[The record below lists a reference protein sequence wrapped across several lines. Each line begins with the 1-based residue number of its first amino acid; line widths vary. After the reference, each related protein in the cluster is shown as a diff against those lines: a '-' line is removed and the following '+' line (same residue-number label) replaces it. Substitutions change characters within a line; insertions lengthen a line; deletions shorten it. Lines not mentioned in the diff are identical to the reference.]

1 MNTWQLS
8 SPNVS
13 KLVLT
18 RKLWVVAI
26 PLGLIALLMVYLGL
40 SSEFPVILSWAL
52 MTTLALQCLCVR
64 HYLLIDK
71 NRGTLTHHLSSLYP
85 IARSELPL
93 DRIAG
98 FCVTKTF
105 LQRHGFSLVV
115 IMDNGERVI
124 LLRNRALSEMEHHGQ
139 YLANFCQRPFQMEM
153 SQ

>member
-1 MNTWQLS
+1 MGAWKSS

-18 RKLWVVAI
+18 RKVWIVAI
-26 PLGLIALLMVYLGL
+26 PLLLAALLMVYLGL
-40 SSEFPVILSWAL
+40 SSEFPIILSWAL
-52 MTTLALQCLCVR
+52 VATLALHGLCVR
-64 HYLLIDK
+64 HYLLVDK
-71 NRGTLTHHLSSLYP
+71 NKGTLTHHLSSLYP

-93 DRIAG
+93 DRVAG

-105 LQRHGFSLVV
+105 LERHGFSLVV
-115 IMDNGERVI
+115 MMEDGQRVI

-139 YLANFCQRPFQMEM
+139 YLAKFCQRPFQMEM

>member
-1 MNTWQLS
+1 MSAWTSS
-8 SPNVS
+8 SPNIG

-18 RKLWVVAI
+18 RKLRIVAI
-26 PLGLIALLMVYLGL
+26 PFMLVALLMVYLGL

-52 MTTLALQCLCVR
+52 LVTLALHGLCVR

-71 NRGTLTHHLSSLYP
+71 NKGTLTHHLSSLYP

-105 LQRHGFSLVV
+105 LERHGFSLVV
-115 IMDNGERVI
+115 IMDDGQRVI
-124 LLRNRALSEMEHHGQ
+124 LMRKRALSEMEEHGQ
-139 YLANFCQRPFQMEM
+139 SLAKFCQRPFKVEL